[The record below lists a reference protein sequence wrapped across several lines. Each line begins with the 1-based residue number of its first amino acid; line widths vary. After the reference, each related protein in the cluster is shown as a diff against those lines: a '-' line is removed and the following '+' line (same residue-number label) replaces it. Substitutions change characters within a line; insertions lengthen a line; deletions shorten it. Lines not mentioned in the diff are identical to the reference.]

1 MYNDFF
7 GFREQPFNV
16 TPDPRVF
23 YASPS
28 YQKIYNGLVHSI
40 QEGKGLSVMTGDVG
54 TGKTT
59 ILRRLM
65 REFEGSV
72 RFAYF
77 TYTTLPFDDLLNF
90 LCDDLG
96 IPFYPGGQLQT
107 LKALHEYLL
116 SRHAQ
121 GQSAALLIDEAQNLQ
136 DAVLE
141 EIRHLLNLTTESK
154 TLLPVILV
162 GQSELE
168 KKLARPTVYQLKQR
182 VALHCQLDRLK
193 ERDVGPFIAYRLR
206 AAECTREDL
215 FTPEA
220 IQRIAFYAQGIPR
233 LINILCDT
241 ALLLG
246 YSLSEKTISAEMIEE
261 VSQDLGLQQR
271 SPVLPENFGPRLE
284 EERAPPQVLRP
295 VSQEEKLPQLQTPAA
310 ATKVAT
316 SKGNIP
322 QQTAITKLGTSITK
336 LSTNKGK
343 AAPSRTSSR
352 WFVLAGTGLAFALWS
367 FTLLPVGERKDPLIP
382 AIFSLG
388 QNENG
393 NVPEATDRGAET
405 FIHNIHDTIP
415 TRPNSDT
422 EHSQPKEV
430 VSIKKSPRE
439 DVLQVKEERVPRT
452 MTASASAPIMIAGS
466 QQEANII
473 IEQTEK
479 KAPPS
484 PKQPSSTLSNSVPSS
499 RDSLLLE
506 AASQGDVEQGEQL
519 LSAGLTPDVGDES
532 GWTALMMA
540 TLHGRAPMVELLLKK
555 GANVNLQN
563 ATGGTALMMAAIQGQ
578 NEILQLL
585 LDRGA
590 NVNVQDTKGW
600 TALMYAARSGHTPTV
615 QILLSSGAEVDVKN
629 AEGQTALMYA
639 TARGHKETVRALQD
653 GKAGGTLF
661 N

>member
-7 GFREQPFNV
+7 GFHERPFNV

-23 YASPS
+23 YATPS

-40 QEGKGLSVMTGDVG
+40 REGKGLSVMTGEVG

-65 REFEGSV
+65 REFERSV

-90 LCDDLG
+90 LCEDLG
-96 IPFYPGGQLQT
+96 VPFHPGGQLQT
-107 LKALHEYLL
+107 LKALHEFLL

-121 GQSAALLIDEAQNLQ
+121 GQTAALLIDEAQNLQ
-136 DAVLE
+136 ESVLE

-182 VALHCQLDRLK
+182 VALYCHLDRLK

-220 IQRIAFYAQGIPR
+220 IQRIAFYAQGVPR

-241 ALLLG
+241 ALLLA
-246 YSLSEKTISAEMIEE
+246 YSISEKTISAEMIEE
-261 VSQDLGLQQR
+261 VSQDLGLQQL

-284 EERAPPQVLRP
+284 EESVPPQIPRP
-295 VSQEEKLPQLQTPAA
+295 VSQEEKLPQLQTSTA
-310 ATKVAT
+310 ATKLAI
-316 SKGNIP
+316 SNSNIP
-322 QQTAITKLGTSITK
+322 WQIAITKRSR
-336 LSTNKGK
+336 NRGK

-352 WFVLAGTGLAFALWS
+352 WFVFAGTGLAFALWS

-382 AIFSLG
+382 SSFSLG
-388 QNENG
+388 QNS
-393 NVPEATDRGAET
+393 NVPDATDRGAET
-405 FIHNIHDTIP
+405 FVHNTHDRTP
-415 TRPNSDT
+415 TRSDSDT
-422 EHSQPKEV
+422 EHSLPKEIV
-430 VSIKKSPRE
+430 AIKESPRE
-439 DVLQVKEERVPRT
+439 EVLQAKEERVPRT
-452 MTASASAPIMIAGS
+452 MTTSASAPMMLTGS
-466 QQEANII
+466 QQEANIT
-473 IEQTEK
+473 IEPTEK
-479 KAPPS
+479 KVPPS
-484 PKQPSSTLSNSVPSS
+484 LKQPSSTLTNSVPSS

-506 AASQGDVEQGEQL
+506 VASQGDVEHGEQL
-519 LSAGLTPDVGDES
+519 LSAGLTPDVADES

-540 TLHGRAPMVELLLKK
+540 TLHGRSPMVELLLKK
-555 GANVNLQN
+555 GANVNLHN

-578 NEILQLL
+578 NEILQVLL
-585 LDRGA
+585 GRGA
-590 NVNVQDTKGW
+590 NVNVQDTQGW

-653 GKAGGTLF
+653 G
-661 N
+661 

>member
-7 GFREQPFNV
+7 GFRERPFNV

-23 YASPS
+23 YATPS
-28 YQKIYNGLVHSI
+28 YQKIYNGLIHSI
-40 QEGKGLSVMTGDVG
+40 QEGKGLSVMTGEVG

-65 REFEGSV
+65 RELEGSV

-90 LCDDLG
+90 LCEDLG
-96 IPFYPGGQLQT
+96 IPFHPGGQLQT
-107 LKALHEYLL
+107 LKGLHEFLL

-121 GQSAALLIDEAQNLQ
+121 GQTAALLIDEAQNLQ
-136 DAVLE
+136 ETVLE

-168 KKLARPTVYQLKQR
+168 KKLARPAVYQLKQR

-193 ERDVGPFIAYRLR
+193 ERDVGPFISYRLR

-220 IQRIAFYAQGIPR
+220 IQRIAFYAQGVPR

-241 ALLLG
+241 ALLLA
-246 YSLSEKTISAEMIEE
+246 YSISEKTISAEMIEE
-261 VSQDLGLQQR
+261 VSQDLGLQQP

-284 EERAPPQVLRP
+284 EERIPPQVLRS
-295 VSQEEKLPQLQTPAA
+295 VSQEEKLPQLQAPAA
-310 ATKVAT
+310 ATKIAI

-322 QQTAITKLGTSITK
+322 RQTAITNLGTSITK
-336 LSTNKGK
+336 LSMNKGK

-367 FTLLPVGERKDPLIP
+367 FTFFPVGERKDALIP
-382 AIFSLG
+382 SIFSLG
-388 QNENG
+388 QNG
-393 NVPEATDRGAET
+393 NVPDTTHRGTET
-405 FIHNIHDTIP
+405 FVHNAHNTTP
-415 TRPNSDT
+415 TRSDSDT
-422 EHSQPKEV
+422 EHSQPKELG
-430 VSIKKSPRE
+430 SIKKSPRE
-439 DVLQVKEERVPRT
+439 EILQVKEGRVPHT
-452 MTASASAPIMIAGS
+452 MTASASAPIMLAGS

-484 PKQPSSTLSNSVPSS
+484 LKQPSSTLTNSVPSS

>member
-23 YASPS
+23 YATPS

-40 QEGKGLSVMTGDVG
+40 REGKGLSVMTGEVG

-90 LCDDLG
+90 LCEDLG
-96 IPFYPGGQLQT
+96 VPFHPGGQLQT
-107 LKALHEYLL
+107 LKALHEFLL
-116 SRHAQ
+116 SRQAQ
-121 GQSAALLIDEAQNLQ
+121 GQTAALLIDEAQNLQ
-136 DAVLE
+136 ESVLE

-182 VALHCQLDRLK
+182 VALHCHLDRLK
-193 ERDVGPFIAYRLR
+193 ERDVGPFISYRLR

-220 IQRIAFYAQGIPR
+220 IQRIAFYAQGVPR

-241 ALLLG
+241 ALLLA
-246 YSLSEKTISAEMIEE
+246 YSISEKTISAEMIEE
-261 VSQDLGLQQR
+261 VSQDLGLQQP
-271 SPVLPENFGPRLE
+271 SPVLPENFDPRLE
-284 EERAPPQVLRP
+284 EERVPPQVLRS
-295 VSQEEKLPQLQTPAA
+295 VSQEEKLPQLQAPAA
-310 ATKVAT
+310 AIKITI
-316 SKGNIP
+316 SKGDIP
-322 QQTAITKLGTSITK
+322 RQTAITKLGTSITK
-336 LSTNKGK
+336 LITNRGK
-343 AAPSRTSSR
+343 AVPSRTSSR

-367 FTLLPVGERKDPLIP
+367 FTLLPVGEGKDPLIP
-382 AIFSLG
+382 SIFSLG
-388 QNENG
+388 QNG
-393 NVPEATDRGAET
+393 NVPDATDRGAET
-405 FIHNIHDTIP
+405 FVHNTHDKTP
-415 TRPNSDT
+415 TRSDSDT
-422 EHSQPKEV
+422 EHSLPKEIV
-430 VSIKKSPRE
+430 AIKKSPRE
-439 DVLQVKEERVPRT
+439 EVLQAKEERVPRT
-452 MTASASAPIMIAGS
+452 MTTSASAPMMLTGS
-466 QQEANII
+466 QQEANIT

-479 KAPPS
+479 KVPPS
-484 PKQPSSTLSNSVPSS
+484 LKQPSSTLTNSVPSS

-506 AASQGDVEQGEQL
+506 AASQGDVDQGEQL
-519 LSAGLTPDVGDES
+519 LRAGLTPDVADES

-540 TLHGRAPMVELLLKK
+540 TLHGRSPMVELLLKK
-555 GANVNLQN
+555 GANVNLHN

-590 NVNVQDTKGW
+590 NVNVQDTQGW
-600 TALMYAARSGHTPTV
+600 TALMYAARSGHTPIV

-653 GKAGGTLF
+653 G
-661 N
+661 

>member
-7 GFREQPFNV
+7 GFRERPFNV

-23 YASPS
+23 YATPS

-40 QEGKGLSVMTGDVG
+40 QEGKGLSVMTGEVG

-90 LCDDLG
+90 LCEDLG
-96 IPFYPGGQLQT
+96 IPFHPGGQLQT
-107 LKALHEYLL
+107 LKGLHEFLL

-121 GQSAALLIDEAQNLQ
+121 GQTAALLIDEAQNLQ
-136 DAVLE
+136 EAVLE
-141 EIRHLLNLTTESK
+141 EIRHLLNLTTDSK

-162 GQSELE
+162 GQTELE

-193 ERDVGPFIAYRLR
+193 ERDVGPFISYRLR
-206 AAECTREDL
+206 AAECTREDI

-220 IQRIAFYAQGIPR
+220 IQRIAFYAQGVPR

-246 YSLSEKTISAEMIEE
+246 YSLSEKTITAEMIEE
-261 VSQDLGLQQR
+261 VSQDLGLQQPP
-271 SPVLPENFGPRLE
+271 PVLPENFGPRLE
-284 EERAPPQVLRP
+284 EEDVPPQILRP
-295 VSQEEKLPQLQTPAA
+295 VSQEEKLPQLQAPAA
-310 ATKVAT
+310 ATKIAI

-322 QQTAITKLGTSITK
+322 RQTAITKLSSNRRK
-336 LSTNKGK
+336 V
-343 AAPSRTSSR
+343 APSRTSSR
-352 WFVLAGTGLAFALWS
+352 WFVFAGTGLAFALWS
-367 FTLLPVGERKDPLIP
+367 FTLLPVGERRDPLIP
-382 AIFSLG
+382 STFSLG
-388 QNENG
+388 QNG
-393 NVPEATDRGAET
+393 NVPDATDRGAET
-405 FIHNIHDTIP
+405 FVHNAHDTTP
-415 TRPNSDT
+415 TRPDSDAQ
-422 EHSQPKEV
+422 HSQPKEIE
-430 VSIKKSPRE
+430 SIKKSPQE
-439 DVLQVKEERVPRT
+439 EVLQGKEEREPRT
-452 MTASASAPIMIAGS
+452 TTTFASAPVMLADS
-466 QQEANII
+466 QQEESNIP
-473 IEQTEK
+473 EQTEK
-479 KAPPS
+479 EALPS
-484 PKQPSSTLSNSVPSS
+484 LKQPSSTLTKSGSSS

-519 LSAGLTPDVGDES
+519 LRTGLTPDVADEN

-540 TLHGRAPMVELLLKK
+540 TLHGSSPMVELLLKK
-555 GANVNLQN
+555 GADVNLHN
-563 ATGGTALMMAAIQGQ
+563 TTGGTALMMAAIQGQ

-590 NVNVQDTKGW
+590 KVDVQDTQGW
-600 TALMYAARSGHTPTV
+600 TSLMYAARSGHTPTV

-639 TARGHKETVRALQD
+639 TAKGHKETVRALQD
-653 GKAGGTLF
+653 GKAGGTMF

>member
-7 GFREQPFNV
+7 GFRERPFNV

-23 YASPS
+23 YATPS
-28 YQKIYNGLVHSI
+28 YQKIYNSLVHSI
-40 QEGKGLSVMTGDVG
+40 QGGKGLSVMTGDVG

-65 REFEGSV
+65 REFEGSIQ
-72 RFAYF
+72 FAYF

-136 DAVLE
+136 EAVLE

-193 ERDVGPFIAYRLR
+193 DRDVGPFISYRLR
-206 AAECTREDL
+206 AAECTREDI

-220 IQRIAFYAQGIPR
+220 IQRIAFYARGVPR

-246 YSLSEKTISAEMIEE
+246 YSIAEKIITAEMIEE
-261 VSQDLGLQQR
+261 VSQDLGLQQP
-271 SPVLPENFGPRLE
+271 SPVLPENVGPRLE
-284 EERAPPQVLRP
+284 EERVPPQVLRP
-295 VSQEEKLPQLQTPAA
+295 VSQEEKLPQLQAPAA
-310 ATKVAT
+310 TTKIAIG
-316 SKGNIP
+316 KGNIP

-336 LSTNKGK
+336 LSMNKGK
-343 AAPSRTSSR
+343 AAPSRTSPR
-352 WFVLAGTGLAFALWS
+352 WFVLAGTGLGFVLWS
-367 FTLLPVGERKDPLIP
+367 FTLFPVGEGKGPLIP
-382 AIFSLG
+382 SIFSLG
-388 QNENG
+388 QTG

-405 FIHNIHDTIP
+405 FFHNVHDTTP
-415 TRPNSDT
+415 TRPDSDT
-422 EHSQPKEV
+422 EHSQPKELG
-430 VSIKKSPRE
+430 SIKKNSRE
-439 DVLQVKEERVPRT
+439 EVRQVNEERVPHT
-452 MTASASAPIMIAGS
+452 MTASASAPVMLAGP
-466 QQEANII
+466 QQEETNI

-479 KAPPS
+479 KAPPFL
-484 PKQPSSTLSNSVPSS
+484 KQPSTALTNSVPSS

-506 AASQGDVEQGEQL
+506 AASRGDVEQGEQL
-519 LSAGLTPDVGDES
+519 LRTGLTPDVADES

-540 TLHGRAPMVELLLKK
+540 TLYGRAPMVELLLKK
-555 GANVNLQN
+555 GADVNLQN

-590 NVNVQDTKGW
+590 NVNVQDTQGW

-615 QILLSSGAEVDVKN
+615 QVLLSSGAEVDVKN

-639 TARGHKETVRALQD
+639 TARGHKETVRALRD
-653 GKAGGTLF
+653 GKAGGTRV